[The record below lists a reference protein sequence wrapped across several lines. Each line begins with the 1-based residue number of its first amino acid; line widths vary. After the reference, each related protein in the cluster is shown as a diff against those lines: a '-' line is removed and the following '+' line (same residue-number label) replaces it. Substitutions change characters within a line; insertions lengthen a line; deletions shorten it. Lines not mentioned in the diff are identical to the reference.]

1 MEHHSKHQQK
11 IGQKG
16 NVKGFDYV
24 YLNVTLVSMVLCTP
38 IFEGAP
44 FKGLHMLLSNKKPI
58 ANFLS
63 V

>member
-1 MEHHSKHQQK
+1 
-11 IGQKG
+11 
-16 NVKGFDYV
+16 
-24 YLNVTLVSMVLCTP
+24 LNVTLVSMVLCTP
-38 IFEGAP
+38 IFEGAS